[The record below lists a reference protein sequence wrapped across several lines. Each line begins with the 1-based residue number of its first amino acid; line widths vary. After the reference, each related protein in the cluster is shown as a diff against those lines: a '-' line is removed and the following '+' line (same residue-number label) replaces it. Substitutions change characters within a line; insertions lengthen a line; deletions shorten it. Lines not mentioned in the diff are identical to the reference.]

1 MSITESAQ
9 VQRVEASRG
18 GSRGGSR
25 ETGEG
30 RGSRNEGRVWG
41 EGVGRV
47 SRERG
52 EGRGLERPAVCT
64 SPHYTPPAPHLSQV
78 VI

>member
-9 VQRVEASRG
+9 VQRVEASRE

-41 EGVGRV
+41 EGVG
-47 SRERG
+47 
-52 EGRGLERPAVCT
+52 
-64 SPHYTPPAPHLSQV
+64 
-78 VI
+78 